1 MVTTAMTVLP
11 CVPRGCSTHDH
22 SGDGRAAPGRVPG
35 FFFWV
40 LPRGSARLRSRTG
53 AGDRLGAGADGAW
66 CLRRTATRSPW
77 RTVMTGTATVS
88 PGGTSRDARVQARE
102 VSIPGP
108 SPADAGAIRRMLRGR
123 GYHRTGPAAEAESAV
138 FGVIP
143 VTTGSLPH
151 GAFHRA
157 DDAPGAEGRSAR
169 TLRACS
175 HSSLGKAATSEILA
189 RRPLLPT
196 TRPAVSPR
204 WQRP

>member
-1 MVTTAMTVLP
+1 M
-11 CVPRGCSTHDH
+11 
-22 SGDGRAAPGRVPG
+22 
-35 FFFWV
+35 
-40 LPRGSARLRSRTG
+40 
-53 AGDRLGAGADGAW
+53 
-66 CLRRTATRSPW
+66 LRR
-77 RTVMTGTATVS
+77 
-88 PGGTSRDARVQARE
+88 
-102 VSIPGP
+102 
-108 SPADAGAIRRMLRGR
+108 R

-143 VTTGSLPH
+143 VTTGRLPH

-196 TRPAVSPR
+196 TRPAALRR

>member
-1 MVTTAMTVLP
+1 M
-11 CVPRGCSTHDH
+11 
-22 SGDGRAAPGRVPG
+22 
-35 FFFWV
+35 
-40 LPRGSARLRSRTG
+40 
-53 AGDRLGAGADGAW
+53 
-66 CLRRTATRSPW
+66 LRR
-77 RTVMTGTATVS
+77 
-88 PGGTSRDARVQARE
+88 
-102 VSIPGP
+102 
-108 SPADAGAIRRMLRGR
+108 R

-175 HSSLGKAATSEILA
+175 HSSLEKAATSEILA

-196 TRPAVSPR
+196 TRPAASRR